1 MVCVPELSPA
11 THSRFTVQQEQIMGK
26 GDVRTRRGK
35 QYRGS
40 HGKTRPA
47 GNKKRDH
54 AAEARSVR

>member
-1 MVCVPELSPA
+1 MVRVPELSPA
-11 THSRFTVQQEQIMGK
+11 CIHPEQEQIMGK

-35 QYRGS
+35 QYRGT